1 MQPDLNVQ
9 CGLHPYVRVT
19 AALLKYS
26 LGGYTRASLES
37 LHDNTQGAY
46 ASKTL

>member
-19 AALLKYS
+19 AALLEDFIR
-26 LGGYTRASLES
+26 GYTRASSES
-37 LHDNTQGAY
+37 LHDNTLGAY